1 MQHTPNATWEHISFD
16 RLWEQTQEDYA
27 WTNPIP
33 MYSKIFGY
41 AVAEGNTFTQKYYPK
56 SKYWEEIDVM
66 ERTCLCAREVRDI
79 FPPLTEKALTV
90 NIPITRQTGHLA
102 RHRWKIQLNRRPDT
116 FVDWFWDFTLPEERI
131 FALLAMYKQRVISLL
146 DQYAVVQAN
155 CKMET
160 EQATCGIQSYDCFGD
175 TTYDPNKDEPLINV
189 QNYAYITG
197 IFWQQYWFS
206 KNCTLT
212 TNHRWISV
220 CESDDNK
227 CVEVNPTD
235 KNLQCCDISYAL
247 SYGKE
252 SREYRSAYWSPCC
265 RNGEKCYNWDAQT
278 LWYKQKITCNI
289 KGKEFPFEPILT
301 DIVVQE
307 QYDNATAMNLIQK
320 HLQKINN
327 DQKMMIP
334 FPERVKVLLPTTD
347 DKAKA
352 YRDGPP
358 LLSKVQKYY
367 YETFPSMITN
377 DVKCNQRIK
386 SKPKCH
392 VLVGG
397 IYPKLA
403 FYQQVKYDPAHNLTK
418 FPGLPLKIFGSNG
431 QMGNPPEH
439 IKKRIHKR
447 QITGG
452 VVLFVFLT
460 SLISNAITGIT
471 TGLTLQEEINDK
483 LMELESRINDR
494 FEKDEQN
501 IRDLSDHINSLEAV
515 NTVQNQAIIRSLTQ
529 TLTLQ
534 TLQSTTDDFLQSEI
548 DANRR
553 LLLNNLGAYLKS
565 MQTFREIS
573 TAEAEL
579 DRLILKQIYNAKGV
593 NLFDP
598 SKIYLTKISQGNL
611 YLKVLAQQIANET
624 TELGEQITLDDK
636 KFQEQMNKTR
646 SWRNQTESIKKLIKI
661 ANDSI
666 PAYINITLKKW
677 HPSNISVNFSIDDVT
692 PSEFINSLK
701 KGLGVIPKTVVDTVG
716 DVITTVG
723 KDILKP
729 LLPYLLPALAA
740 FVLIFGGI
748 CICKYHPKCKK
759 RSPPDNHNNES
770 LQRMMNPT
778 NLRQ

>member
-1 MQHTPNATWEHISFD
+1 M
-16 RLWEQTQEDYA
+16 
-27 WTNPIP
+27 
-33 MYSKIFGY
+33 
-41 AVAEGNTFTQKYYPK
+41 
-56 SKYWEEIDVM
+56 
-66 ERTCLCAREVRDI
+66 
-79 FPPLTEKALTV
+79 
-90 NIPITRQTGHLA
+90 
-102 RHRWKIQLNRRPDT
+102 
-116 FVDWFWDFTLPEERI
+116 
-131 FALLAMYKQRVISLL
+131 L
-146 DQYAVVQAN
+146 DQYAVVQVN
-155 CKMET
+155 CKMDIK
-160 EQATCGIQSYDCFGD
+160 QSTCGIEGYDCLGD
-175 TTYDPNKDEPLINV
+175 ITYDPNKDEPLINV
-189 QNYAYITG
+189 KNYVSITG

-212 TNHRWISV
+212 VNHRWISV
-220 CESDDNK
+220 CEADEDG
-227 CVEVNPTD
+227 CLEVNPTD
-235 KNLQCCDISYAL
+235 KNLRCCDTSYAL

-252 SREYRSAYWSPCC
+252 SWEYRSAYWSPCC
-265 RNGEKCYNWDAQT
+265 QNGEKCHNWDTQT

-289 KGKEFPFEPILT
+289 NGKEFPFEPILT

-320 HLQKINN
+320 QLQKTSDNRR
-327 DQKMMIP
+327 MIMS
-334 FPERVKVLLPTTD
+334 FLERIKLLLPTTD
-347 DKAKA
+347 DKARA

-367 YETFPSMITN
+367 YETFPSMVAN
-377 DVKCNQRIK
+377 DVKCIQRIK
-386 SKPKCH
+386 NRPKCH

-397 IYPKLA
+397 IYPKLV
-403 FYQQVKYDPAHNLTK
+403 FYKQVKYDPAHNLTK
-418 FPGLPLKIFGSNG
+418 FPGLPLKIFGSNE
-431 QMGNPPEH
+431 QMGNPPED

-494 FEKDEQN
+494 FEEDEQN
-501 IRDLSDHINSLEAV
+501 IRDLSDPINSLEAV
-515 NTVQNQAIIRSLTQ
+515 NTAQNQAIVRSLTQ

-565 MQTFREIS
+565 IQTFREIS
-573 TAEAEL
+573 MAEAEL
-579 DRLILKQIYNAKGV
+579 DRLILKQIQNAKGI

-598 SKIYLTKISQGNL
+598 SKIYLTKISQKNL
-611 YLKVLAQQIANET
+611 YLKVLAQQIVNET
-624 TELGEQITLDDK
+624 TTLGQQITLDDK

-677 HPSNISVNFSIDDVT
+677 HPSNISINFSIDDVT

-716 DVITTVG
+716 DVVATVG

-729 LLPYLLPALAA
+729 LLPYLLPALA
-740 FVLIFGGI
+740 VLILIFGGEPVLLELSEL
-748 CICKYHPKCKK
+748 KYVWK
-759 RSPPDNHNNES
+759 
-770 LQRMMNPT
+770 
-778 NLRQ
+778 